1 METGWYSKL
10 WARGSESF
18 AGISPGDFLALVR
31 PKCKQIITE
40 DSLRALLSQKK
51 KLRVKL
57 GTDVTGADLHLGHAV
72 PLMLLRL
79 FQRAGHEV
87 HFIVGDFTGK
97 IGDPSGRMD
106 RRLEQSDAEIRKNM
120 KTYTAQISPLLD
132 IKKAKIHKNS
142 TWLSKMPLGEFLR
155 IVGSAS
161 FGAVAQ
167 REDFRMRFK
176 TGSPVSLREANYAAL
191 MAIDSLQVHA
201 DVEVGALDQLLN
213 FMQTRDIMAGEGLSP
228 ETICVTPLIEGTSG
242 DGRKMSKSFGNYI
255 ALSDT
260 PENQFGLVMS
270 IPDGLIKSYFV
281 SFGDVYEQEVKELA
295 EFIQSQPLEAKKQ
308 LGTLVVALL
317 HGDEAA
323 RLAREDFERKFSRKE
338 YKKEDER
345 IVFAKLPNLV
355 VRAIDAALR
364 GELSSSEVRRLI
376 KQGAVRKSVDGE
388 FLPVESETE
397 TIKDGD
403 LIKIGKRNILR
414 FKNGPT
420 SIKT

>member
-18 AGISPGDFLALVR
+18 AGISPSDFLALVR

-176 TGSPVSLREANYAAL
+176 TGSPV
-191 MAIDSLQVHA
+191 
-201 DVEVGALDQLLN
+201 GFLL
-213 FMQTRDIMAGEGLSP
+213 
-228 ETICVTPLIEGTSG
+228 
-242 DGRKMSKSFGNYI
+242 
-255 ALSDT
+255 
-260 PENQFGLVMS
+260 
-270 IPDGLIKSYFV
+270 
-281 SFGDVYEQEVKELA
+281 
-295 EFIQSQPLEAKKQ
+295 
-308 LGTLVVALL
+308 
-317 HGDEAA
+317 
-323 RLAREDFERKFSRKE
+323 
-338 YKKEDER
+338 
-345 IVFAKLPNLV
+345 
-355 VRAIDAALR
+355 
-364 GELSSSEVRRLI
+364 
-376 KQGAVRKSVDGE
+376 
-388 FLPVESETE
+388 
-397 TIKDGD
+397 
-403 LIKIGKRNILR
+403 KR
-414 FKNGPT
+414 
-420 SIKT
+420 SA

>member
-1 METGWYSKL
+1 M
-10 WARGSESF
+10 
-18 AGISPGDFLALVR
+18 
-31 PKCKQIITE
+31 
-40 DSLRALLSQKK
+40 
-51 KLRVKL
+51 
-57 GTDVTGADLHLGHAV
+57 
-72 PLMLLRL
+72 
-79 FQRAGHEV
+79 
-87 HFIVGDFTGK
+87 
-97 IGDPSGRMD
+97 
-106 RRLEQSDAEIRKNM
+106 
-120 KTYTAQISPLLD
+120 
-132 IKKAKIHKNS
+132 
-142 TWLSKMPLGEFLR
+142 
-155 IVGSAS
+155 
-161 FGAVAQ
+161 
-167 REDFRMRFK
+167 
-176 TGSPVSLREANYAAL
+176 
-191 MAIDSLQVHA
+191 
-201 DVEVGALDQLLN
+201 
-213 FMQTRDIMAGEGLSP
+213 
-228 ETICVTPLIEGTSG
+228 TPLIEGTSG